1 MAALVVVLVV
11 MMMSPHPMG
20 PSGCKEVKED
30 REVAKGVERQVAGCS
45 GPLWEGR
52 EMEETPGRLIS
63 SHLPARLYYQAN
75 IQPHQC
81 V

>member
-30 REVAKGVERQVAGCS
+30 REVAKGVERQVA
-45 GPLWEGR
+45 
-52 EMEETPGRLIS
+52 
-63 SHLPARLYYQAN
+63 
-75 IQPHQC
+75 
-81 V
+81 